1 MKNATVKTINAN
13 AARKGAARKGAAFDY
28 VAFEARL
35 VGAIVG
41 AEQASTNVL
50 DVVLELRGNAD
61 ADKARELFKAAY
73 VAALSKVRGADVDEK
88 DTVVKVRVADCM
100 AIFNASELPAD
111 MSRKSVQN
119 AAKACREAAKGDGAD
134 DKKARQPRTPAAKG
148 EPVTASEALAI
159 ALELA
164 RQEACKLPKA
174 KQRAA
179 LTLVAELSDLVD
191 DLASALAK

>member
-1 MKNATVKTINAN
+1 MKNAAT
-13 AARKGAARKGAAFDY
+13 RKVTRKATAFDY
-28 VAFEARL
+28 VAYQARL
-35 VGAIVG
+35 TDSIVG
-41 AEQASTNVL
+41 AESATANVL
-50 DVVLELRGNAD
+50 DVVLQLRGHAD
-61 ADKARELFKAAY
+61 EDKARELFKAAY

-100 AIFNASELPAD
+100 AIFNAESLPAD

-119 AAKACREAAKGDGAD
+119 AAKACREAAKGEGAD
-134 DKKARQPRTPAAKG
+134 DKKKRQPRQPAVKS
-148 EPVTASEALAI
+148 EPVTAAEALAI
-159 ALELA
+159 ALEMA

-191 DLASALAK
+191 DLASALVK

>member
-1 MKNATVKTINAN
+1 MKNATV
-13 AARKGAARKGAAFDY
+13 RKATTRKATAFDY

-41 AEQASTNVL
+41 AESATANVL

-73 VAALSKVRGADVDEK
+73 VAALSKVRGTEVDEK

-100 AIFNASELPAD
+100 AIFGAAELPEG

-134 DKKARQPRTPAAKG
+134 GKEKRAPRQPAGKPLTAA
-148 EPVTASEALAI
+148 EALQI

-164 RQEACKLPKA
+164 RQEAGKLSKA
-174 KQRAA
+174 RQRAA
-179 LTLVAELSDLVD
+179 LQLVAELVDAVDELVE
-191 DLASALAK
+191 ALAK

>member
-1 MKNATVKTINAN
+1 MKNATVKTTRKATTRK
-13 AARKGAARKGAAFDY
+13 AASFDY
-28 VAFEARL
+28 VAYEARL
-35 VGAIVG
+35 SDAIVG

-50 DVVLELRGNAD
+50 DVVIELRGNAD

-73 VAALSKVRGADVDEK
+73 VAALSKVRGEPVDEK

-100 AIFNASELPAD
+100 AIFGAAELPEG

-134 DKKARQPRTPAAKG
+134 DKKARQPRQPAGKG
-148 EPVTASEALAI
+148 EPVTASEALVI
-159 ALELA
+159 ALEMA

-191 DLASALAK
+191 DMVGALTK

>member
-1 MKNATVKTINAN
+1 MKNATVKTTNAN
-13 AARKGAARKGAAFDY
+13 AARKGAAFDY

-35 VGAIVG
+35 VNAIVG
-41 AEQASTNVL
+41 AESATANVL
-50 DVVLELRGNAD
+50 DVVLQLRGNAD

-73 VAALSKVRGADVDEK
+73 VAALSKVRGEPVDEK

-100 AIFNASELPAD
+100 AIFGAAELPEG

-119 AAKACREAAKGDGAD
+119 AAKACREAAKGDG
-134 DKKARQPRTPAAKG
+134 DKKERAPRQPAAKS
-148 EPVTASEALAI
+148 EPVTAAEALAI

-179 LTLVAELSDLVD
+179 LALVSELVDLVEE
-191 DLASALAK
+191 LAGALSK

>member
-1 MKNATVKTINAN
+1 MKNATVKTAT
-13 AARKGAARKGAAFDY
+13 ATTARKGTAFDY

-41 AEQASTNVL
+41 AESATANVL

-73 VAALSKVRGADVDEK
+73 VAALTKVRGEPVDEK

-100 AIFNASELPAD
+100 AIFGAAELPEG

-134 DKKARQPRTPAAKG
+134 DKKKRAPRQPAGKPMTAA
-148 EPVTASEALAI
+148 EALAI

-179 LTLVAELSDLVD
+179 LTLVAELSDLID
-191 DLASALAK
+191 DMANALAK

>member
-1 MKNATVKTINAN
+1 MKTATTT
-13 AARKGAARKGAAFDY
+13 ARKATARKAVAFDY

-41 AEQASTNVL
+41 AETATANVL

-73 VAALSKVRGADVDEK
+73 VAALSKVRGEPVDEK

-100 AIFNASELPAD
+100 AIFNAPELPAD

-119 AAKACREAAKGDGAD
+119 AAKACREAAKGEDGAD
-134 DKKARQPRTPAAKG
+134 KKKREPRQPVGKG

-164 RQEACKLPKA
+164 RQEACKLSKT

-179 LTLVAELSDLVD
+179 LTLVAELSDLID
-191 DLASALAK
+191 DMVAALAK